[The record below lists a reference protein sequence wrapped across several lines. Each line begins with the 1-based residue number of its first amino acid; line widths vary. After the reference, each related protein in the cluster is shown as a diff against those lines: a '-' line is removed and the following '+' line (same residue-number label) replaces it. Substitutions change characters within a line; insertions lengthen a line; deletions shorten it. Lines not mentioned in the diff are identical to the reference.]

1 MPSTT
6 RRRKVGARGKR
17 RVKDAPL
24 VDSSVLREL
33 VLELPNVEDGTTDR
47 GIAFKIGG
55 RLLICEATHDSAE
68 PSSFVVRVSPE
79 QRTRLMAAYP
89 DALYLPEH
97 YAKHPAV
104 LARLA
109 RLDRE
114 SLRDILGTAWLFMAE
129 KALPKKRRSSRRA
142 KP

>member
-1 MPSTT
+1 MARAT
-6 RRRKVGARGKR
+6 RSRKKGARGKR
-17 RVKDAPL
+17 RVDDAPV
-24 VDSSVLREL
+24 VDSAVLRQL
-33 VLELPNVEDGTTDR
+33 ALEFPNVEDGTTDR
-47 GIAFKIGG
+47 GIAFTVGG
-55 RLLICEATHDSAE
+55 RLLICQALHKSAE
-68 PSSFVVRVSPE
+68 PGSYVVRVSPT

-89 DALYLPEH
+89 DALYLTDH

-114 SLRDILGTAWLFMAE
+114 SLRDILGAAWLFMAE
-129 KALPKKRRSSRRA
+129 KVLRKKRRSSRRA

>member
-1 MPSTT
+1 MARTARS
-6 RRRKVGARGKR
+6 RKTGARIKR
-17 RVKDAPL
+17 RVNDTPG
-24 VDSSVLREL
+24 VDSGVLREL
-33 VLELPNVEDGTTDR
+33 ALEFPNVEDGTTDR
-47 GIAFKIGG
+47 GIAFTVGG
-55 RLLICEATHDSAE
+55 RLLVCAAIHNSAE
-68 PSSFVVRVSPE
+68 PGSFVVRISPE

-89 DALYLPEH
+89 DALYLPDH

-114 SLRDILGTAWLFMAE
+114 SLRDILGAAWLFMAE